1 MKAMRTDSSGPERI
15 VFGANSVWY
24 GTPQWQIEALWR
36 AGMPPEA
43 RGEWSQVCMRSNSGK

>member
-15 VFGANSVWY
+15 VFGADSVWY

-36 AGMPPEA
+36 AGMLPEA
-43 RGEWSQVCMRSNSGK
+43 RGAWSQVCMRSNSGK